1 MSLQALP
8 WRWLQADQIGQP
20 ALSTTLLEWEWLLL
34 ALIIVGSYLL
44 ARLVHWVGQRYL
56 RRSEA
61 EEGTS
66 FSRATVEEIYTPLSV
81 SILLVGIS
89 LALQAFGV
97 VESESLLGNAV
108 ATALTVLW
116 ARAAVRI
123 GSRWLEVANGREQ
136 SYEFAPIFQNFW
148 TLAVV
153 AVASLTLVSVWDL
166 QVTPFLASAGV
177 LGIVLGFAAQD
188 AIGNLI
194 GGVALYFDNTYKPGD
209 VILLED
215 EMRGTVVDIGI
226 RSTTVLT
233 PENTI
238 VTVPNAVL
246 NSTQVVNQ
254 TAPQR
259 HIRIHVPVS
268 AAYGTDY
275 KTVEEIALEVCAD
288 ASMIR
293 ESPRPRLLFDEFGD
307 SALVFELQAYI
318 THPLTEKRAIDQLNR
333 RIYDRFAE
341 EGITI
346 PFPQREL
353 SFLEESDGPEQ
364 QLDFREGDDSK
375 EPPAGG
381 VRTDE

>member
-1 MSLQALP
+1 MSLQTLP
-8 WRWLQADQIGQP
+8 WRWLQADHAGRP
-20 ALSTTLLEWEWLLL
+20 ALSTALLEWEWLLL
-34 ALIIVGSYLL
+34 ALVIVGSYLL
-44 ARLVHWVGQRYL
+44 ARLVHWVSRRYL
-56 RRSEA
+56 GRSDPAEA
-61 EEGTS
+61 PSFGRAVFEE
-66 FSRATVEEIYTPLSV
+66 VYTPLSV
-81 SILLVGIS
+81 SIALLGFSIS
-89 LALQAFGV
+89 LQVFGV
-97 VESESLLGNAV
+97 VGTESLLSNAV
-108 ATALTVLW
+108 VTALTVLW
-116 ARAAVRI
+116 ARAAIRI
-123 GSRWLEVANGREQ
+123 GGHWLEMLNDRDQG
-136 SYEFAPIFQNFW
+136 YEFAPIFQNFW
-148 TLAVV
+148 TITVV
-153 AVASLTLVSVWDL
+153 AIAALVVVSVWNL

-177 LGIVLGFAAQD
+177 LGIVLGLAAQD

-209 VILLED
+209 VILLEG

-233 PENTI
+233 PDNTI

-259 HIRIHVPVS
+259 HIRITVPVS

-275 KTVEEIALEVCAD
+275 ETVEEIVLGICED
-288 ASMIR
+288 ASLVR
-293 ESPRPRLLFDEFGD
+293 DSPRPRLIFDAFGD
-307 SALVFELQAYI
+307 SALLFELQAYI

-341 EGITI
+341 EEITI

-353 SFLEESDGPEQ
+353 SFLERADESRQ
-364 QLDFREGDDSK
+364 RLDFRERNDAAES
-375 EPPAGG
+375 PSGG

>member
-1 MSLQALP
+1 MSLQTLP
-8 WRWLQADQIGQP
+8 WRLLQTDHAGRP
-20 ALSTTLLEWEWLLL
+20 ALSTALLEWEWLLL

-44 ARLVHWVGQRYL
+44 ARLVHWVSRRYL
-56 RRSEA
+56 GRTEPAEA
-61 EEGTS
+61 SS
-66 FSRATVEEIYTPLSV
+66 FGRAVFEEIYTPLSV
-81 SILLVGIS
+81 SIALLGFSIS
-89 LALQAFGV
+89 LQVFGV
-97 VESESLLGNAV
+97 VGTESLLSNAV
-108 ATALTVLW
+108 VTALTVLW
-116 ARAAVRI
+116 ARAAIRI
-123 GSRWLEVANGREQ
+123 GGHWLEMLNGRDQ

-148 TLAVV
+148 TIAVV
-153 AVASLTLVSVWDL
+153 AVAALVVVSVWNL

-177 LGIVLGFAAQD
+177 LGIVLGLAAQD

-209 VILLED
+209 VILLEGN
-215 EMRGTVVDIGI
+215 MRGTVVDIGI

-254 TAPQR
+254 TAPKR
-259 HIRIHVPVS
+259 HIRISVPLS

-275 KTVEEIALEVCAD
+275 ETVEEIALEVCEE
-288 ASMIR
+288 ASLVR
-293 ESPRPRLLFDEFGD
+293 DSPRPRLLFDEFGD

-333 RIYDRFAE
+333 HVYDRFAE
-341 EGITI
+341 EEITI

-353 SFLEESDGPEQ
+353 SFLERADEPEQ
-364 QLDFREGDDSK
+364 RLDFREGDDPR

-381 VRTDE
+381 VRADE